1 MGNRLPGV
9 GLFLKLA
16 NRGDHSF
23 SLAQAFTPGT
33 EEGNGFSQSPLGGFR
48 SVERAS
54 PLEGGYTLYPILP
67 PRRKRLGYGKIPLPL
82 FSVRNLVNNPGT
94 ASRKTDRF
102 LAAGFTLIE
111 LIIVISIMLIL
122 LSIAAP
128 IYRTSVI
135 RSKEAV
141 LRDNLF
147 TMRALIDQY
156 TVDKQEAPQSLQ
168 DLVTAGYLRDV
179 PMDPFTAANN
189 TWEEV
194 YETDVV
200 MNPDQTAS
208 GITDVHS
215 GSSLRSLAG
224 DIYSS
229 W

>member
-1 MGNRLPGV
+1 MGDRVPRVVSLKYVAKANARCHAERSEASAFVLSMLGTSRFFAPAQNDRLNVLHFLPG
-9 GLFLKLA
+9 
-16 NRGDHSF
+16 
-23 SLAQAFTPGT
+23 
-33 EEGNGFSQSPLGGFR
+33 
-48 SVERAS
+48 
-54 PLEGGYTLYPILP
+54 
-67 PRRKRLGYGKIPLPL
+67 
-82 FSVRNLVNNPGT
+82 RNT
-94 ASRKTDRF
+94 AASRETGRF
-102 LAAGFTLIE
+102 SAAGFTLIE

-122 LSIAAP
+122 ISIAAP
-128 IYRTSVI
+128 IYRTSII